1 MMRVAPC
8 TDHREQRR
16 VGGAAPRGP
25 DGGSPQV
32 AAEAEAVAAA
42 AGAVTAAAGSGCSE
56 WRTGRRV

>member
-42 AGAVTAAAGSGCSE
+42 AGAVAAAAE
-56 WRTGRRV
+56 IGRAHV

>member
-1 MMRVAPC
+1 MRVAPC
-8 TDHREQRR
+8 TDQGRR
-16 VGGAAPRGP
+16 GSAAGP

-42 AGAVTAAAGSGCSE
+42 AETVAAAAGSGCSE